1 MDGAAGTSSVVQL
14 AFGEELDGSADS
26 EAQDRL
32 SFLGPRPVLEVAV
45 SLDVGP
51 AGASVAHASQQT
63 QSQEGVAPANRRPAE
78 TPATGGGWQMYRKSR
93 CVTVR
98 PRFTLV
104 NHTPLHLEAV
114 QQGLEQWYPHRLPPL
129 SARLFHWGDSDKQR
143 HLRLRVSSRPPSA
156 ATSGIPQQRMHDSAT
171 QPFPSDEASPAGPDV
186 FLAAQSPAGGE
197 WSGALILDS
206 PGSFPIRI
214 PTIGG
219 GVTNCK
225 VEVRIMGAATYL
237 VVEEESV
244 THPCYLLFNA
254 LPPGWLVQAHQ
265 YQCTPSAPLAVVYLT
280 LCLMCSVCILC
291 VTYTQGAKLI
301 CVCVC
306 AGERELRNR
315 MLGRAPYATSP
326 LPPPLT

>member
-1 MDGAAGTSSVVQL
+1 VRVASRQAVQVDGAAGTSSVVQL
-14 AFGEELDGSADS
+14 AVGEELDGGTDS
-26 EAQDRL
+26 EAQHRL

-51 AGASVAHASQQT
+51 AGASMAHASQP
-63 QSQEGVAPANRRPAE
+63 SESHEGEAPANRRPAE

-93 CVTVR
+93 SVTVR

-104 NHTPLHLEAV
+104 NHTPLYLEAV
-114 QQGLEQWYPHRLPPL
+114 QQGLEQWYPHGLPPQ

-143 HLRLRVSSRPPSA
+143 HLRLRVSSRPPAAAASQSA
-156 ATSGIPQQRMHDSAT
+156 VGIPQQRMHDSAT
-171 QPFPSDEASPAGPDV
+171 QPFPSDSASQAGPDL
-186 FLAAQSPAGGE
+186 FLAAENPTGCE

-254 LPPGWLVQAHQ
+254 LPSGSHVQAHQ
-265 YQCTPSAPLAVVYLT
+265 HQCTPSAPLAVVYLT
-280 LCLMCSVCILC
+280 LCLMYSVCILF
-291 VTYTQGAKLI
+291 VAHTQG
-301 CVCVC
+301 V
-306 AGERELRNR
+306 
-315 MLGRAPYATSP
+315 
-326 LPPPLT
+326 